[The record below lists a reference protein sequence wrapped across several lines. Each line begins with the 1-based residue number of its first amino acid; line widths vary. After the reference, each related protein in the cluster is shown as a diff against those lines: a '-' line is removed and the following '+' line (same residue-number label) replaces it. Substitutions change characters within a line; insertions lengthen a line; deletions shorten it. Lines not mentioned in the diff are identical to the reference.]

1 MAWGFGCMRT
11 MRPDLRATRRQL
23 NQRYAAFVAALLLV
37 FALGVYGQVSR
48 SSRDLLRRQAEQL
61 AATAAAELPL
71 LHHEID
77 EARSMPGAPPLEG
90 LAIAV
95 DGNGLALHNH
105 RIVWLD
111 DELQPLQTSGDFLP
125 DGATLPPPA
134 DRLRAQ
140 WLPLANGVAFWRPVQ
155 VHQGSRGGAA
165 KLHGYVSV
173 AVATA
178 ATDGELNRL
187 RQGLLIGAL
196 LAALMAFAASQRM
209 VAASLEPIQRQIER
223 LISFTA
229 DASHELRQ
237 PLTAI
242 RALIGSLRHGEGL
255 TGAPPALRQTVAQI
269 DQTTARM
276 GRLVDD
282 LLLLTRF
289 DRAIDDRPSME
300 TFPMEELVED
310 LIDLHQAEAEAA
322 GVKLQSRI
330 EAAGLVQGSPER
342 LRRLL
347 ENLLSNALRFSP
359 SGGTVSVGVRQARGL
374 VQVWVE
380 DQGPGIAPSE
390 RALVFERFWQADPA
404 RGGAEHHGLGL
415 SIARAIAQAH
425 GGQLRAEEAPG
436 RGCRMLLDLP
446 SRP

>member
-1 MAWGFGCMRT
+1 MQ
-11 MRPDLRATRRQL
+11 PDLRATRRQL

-37 FALGVYGQVSR
+37 FALGVYGQVSS

-61 AATAAAELPL
+61 AATAASELPL

-90 LAIAV
+90 MAIAV
-95 DGNGLALHNH
+95 DVNGLALLNH

-111 DELQPLQTSGDFLP
+111 DELQPLQTSGEFRP

-140 WLPLANGVAFWRPVQ
+140 WLPLANGVAFWRPVRSR
-155 VHQGSRGGAA
+155 QGGSGPGA
-165 KLHGYVSV
+165 LHGFVSV

-242 RALIGSLRHGEGL
+242 RALIGSLRHGEAL
-255 TGAPPALRQTVAQI
+255 MGAPPGLQQTVAQI

-310 LIDLHQAEAEAA
+310 LVDLHQAEAAAA

-347 ENLLSNALRFSP
+347 ENLLSNALRVSP
-359 SGGTVSVGVRQARGL
+359 PGGTVTVGLRQARGL

-436 RGCRMLLDLP
+436 GGCRMVLDLP

>member
-1 MAWGFGCMRT
+1 MQ
-11 MRPDLRATRRQL
+11 PDLRATRRQL

-61 AATAAAELPL
+61 AATAASELPL

-90 LAIAV
+90 MAIAV
-95 DGNGLALHNH
+95 DVNGLALLNH

-111 DELQPLQTSGDFLP
+111 DELQPLQVSGEFRP

-140 WLPLANGVAFWRPVQ
+140 WLPLANGVAFWRPVRSR
-155 VHQGSRGGAA
+155 QGGSGPGA
-165 KLHGYVSV
+165 LHGFVSV

-242 RALIGSLRHGEGL
+242 RALIGSLRHGEAL
-255 TGAPPALRQTVAQI
+255 MGAPPGLQQTVAQI

-310 LIDLHQAEAEAA
+310 LVDLHQAEAAAA

-347 ENLLSNALRFSP
+347 ENLLSNALRVSP
-359 SGGTVSVGVRQARGL
+359 PGGTVTVGLRQARGL

-404 RGGAEHHGLGL
+404 RGGAEHHELGL

-436 RGCRMLLDLP
+436 GGCRMVLDLP

>member
-1 MAWGFGCMRT
+1 MQ
-11 MRPDLRATRRQL
+11 PDLRATRRQL

-37 FALGVYGQVSR
+37 FALGVYGQVSS

-61 AATAAAELPL
+61 AATAASELPL

-90 LAIAV
+90 MAIAV
-95 DGNGLALHNH
+95 DVNGLALLNH

-111 DELQPLQTSGDFLP
+111 DELQPLQTSGEFRP

-140 WLPLANGVAFWRPVQ
+140 WLPLANGVAFWRPVRSRQ
-155 VHQGSRGGAA
+155 GGSGQGAVHGF
-165 KLHGYVSV
+165 VSV

-178 ATDGELNRL
+178 ATDGELTRL

-242 RALIGSLRHGEGL
+242 RALIGSLRHGEAL
-255 TGAPPALRQTVAQI
+255 MGAPPGLQQTVAQI

-310 LIDLHQAEAEAA
+310 LVDLHQAEAAAA

-359 SGGTVSVGVRQARGL
+359 PGGTVTVGLRQARGL

-436 RGCRMLLDLP
+436 GGCRMVLDLP

>member
-1 MAWGFGCMRT
+1 MQ
-11 MRPDLRATRRQL
+11 PDLRATRRQL

-37 FALGVYGQVSR
+37 FALGVYGQVSS

-61 AATAAAELPL
+61 AATAASELPL

-90 LAIAV
+90 MAIAV
-95 DGNGLALHNH
+95 DVNGLALLNH

-125 DGATLPPPA
+125 DGATMPPPA

-140 WLPLANGVAFWRPVQ
+140 WLPLANGVAFWRPVRSR
-155 VHQGSRGGAA
+155 QGGSGPGA
-165 KLHGYVSV
+165 LHGFVSV

-242 RALIGSLRHGEGL
+242 RALIGSLRHGEAL
-255 TGAPPALRQTVAQI
+255 MGAPPGLQQTVAQI

-310 LIDLHQAEAEAA
+310 LVDLHQAEAAAA

-359 SGGTVSVGVRQARGL
+359 PGGTVTVGLRQARGL
-374 VQVWVE
+374 VQLWVE

-436 RGCRMLLDLP
+436 GGCRMVLDLP

>member
-1 MAWGFGCMRT
+1 MQ
-11 MRPDLRATRRQL
+11 PDLRATRRQL

-61 AATAAAELPL
+61 AATAASELPL

-90 LAIAV
+90 MAIAV
-95 DGNGLALHNH
+95 DVNGLALLNH

-111 DELQPLQTSGDFLP
+111 DELQPLQVSGEFRP

-140 WLPLANGVAFWRPVQ
+140 WLPLANGVAFWRPVRSR
-155 VHQGSRGGAA
+155 QGGSGPGA
-165 KLHGYVSV
+165 LHGFVSV

-187 RQGLLIGAL
+187 RHGLLIGAL

-242 RALIGSLRHGEGL
+242 RALIGSLRHGEAL
-255 TGAPPALRQTVAQI
+255 MGAPPGLQQTVAQI

-310 LIDLHQAEAEAA
+310 LVDLHQAEAAAA

-347 ENLLSNALRFSP
+347 ENLLSNALRVSP
-359 SGGTVSVGVRQARGL
+359 PGGTVTVGLRQARGL

-436 RGCRMLLDLP
+436 GGCRMVLDLP

>member
-1 MAWGFGCMRT
+1 MQ
-11 MRPDLRATRRQL
+11 PDLRATRRQL

-77 EARSMPGAPPLEG
+77 EARSRPGAPPLEG
-90 LAIAV
+90 MAIAV
-95 DGNGLALHNH
+95 DVNGLALLNH

-111 DELQPLQTSGDFLP
+111 DELRPLQRSGNFLP
-125 DGATLPPPA
+125 DGATLPPPTE
-134 DRLRAQ
+134 RLRAQ
-140 WLPLANGVAFWRPVQ
+140 WLPLANGVAFWRPVLARK
-155 VHQGSRGGAA
+155 GSRGAA
-165 KLHGYVSV
+165 SLHGYVSV
-173 AVATA
+173 AVGTA

-196 LAALMAFAASQRM
+196 LAALTAFAGSQRM

-237 PLTAI
+237 PLAAI

-255 TGAPPALRQTVAQI
+255 TGAPPGLQQTVAQI
-269 DQTTARM
+269 DHTTARM

-289 DRAIDDRPSME
+289 DRAIDDQPSME

-310 LIDLHQAEAEAA
+310 LVELHQAEAEAA

-330 EAAGLVQGSPER
+330 EAAGPVQGSAER

-359 SGGTVSVGVRQARGL
+359 PGGTVTVGLRQARGL

-380 DQGPGIAPSE
+380 DQGPGIAPCE

-404 RGGAEHHGLGL
+404 RGGAENHGLGL

-436 RGCRMLLDLP
+436 GGCQMPLDLP

>member
-1 MAWGFGCMRT
+1 MQ
-11 MRPDLRATRRQL
+11 PDLRATRRQL

-37 FALGVYGQVSR
+37 FALGVYGQVSS

-61 AATAAAELPL
+61 AATAASELPL

-90 LAIAV
+90 MAIAV
-95 DGNGLALHNH
+95 DVNGLALLNH

-125 DGATLPPPA
+125 DGATMPPPA

-140 WLPLANGVAFWRPVQ
+140 WLPLANGVAFWRPVRSR
-155 VHQGSRGGAA
+155 QGGSGPGA
-165 KLHGYVSV
+165 LHGFVSV

-242 RALIGSLRHGEGL
+242 RALIGSLRHGEAL
-255 TGAPPALRQTVAQI
+255 MGAPPGLQQTVAQI

-310 LIDLHQAEAEAA
+310 LVDLHQAEAAAA

-347 ENLLSNALRFSP
+347 ENLLSNALRVSP
-359 SGGTVSVGVRQARGL
+359 PGGTVTVGLRQARGL

-436 RGCRMLLDLP
+436 GGCRMVLDLP

>member
-11 MRPDLRATRRQL
+11 MQPDLRATRRQL

-37 FALGVYGQVSR
+37 FALGVYGQVSS

-61 AATAAAELPL
+61 AATAASELPL

-90 LAIAV
+90 MAIAV
-95 DGNGLALHNH
+95 DVNGLALLNH

-125 DGATLPPPA
+125 DGATMPPPA

-140 WLPLANGVAFWRPVQ
+140 WLPLANGVAFWRPVRSR
-155 VHQGSRGGAA
+155 QGGSGPGA
-165 KLHGYVSV
+165 LHGFVSV

-242 RALIGSLRHGEGL
+242 RALIGSLRHGEAL
-255 TGAPPALRQTVAQI
+255 MGAPPGLQQTVAQI

-310 LIDLHQAEAEAA
+310 LVDLHQAEAAAA

-347 ENLLSNALRFSP
+347 ENLLSNALRVSP
-359 SGGTVSVGVRQARGL
+359 PGGTVTVGLRQARGL

-436 RGCRMLLDLP
+436 GGCRMVLDLP

>member
-1 MAWGFGCMRT
+1 MQ
-11 MRPDLRATRRQL
+11 PDLRATRRQL

-37 FALGVYGQVSR
+37 FALGVYGQVSS

-61 AATAAAELPL
+61 AATAASELPL

-90 LAIAV
+90 MAIAV
-95 DGNGLALHNH
+95 DVNGLALLNH

-111 DELQPLQTSGDFLP
+111 DELQPLQTSGEFRP

-140 WLPLANGVAFWRPVQ
+140 WLPLANGVAFWRPVRSR
-155 VHQGSRGGAA
+155 QGGSGPGA
-165 KLHGYVSV
+165 LHGFVSV

-242 RALIGSLRHGEGL
+242 RALIGSLRHGEAL
-255 TGAPPALRQTVAQI
+255 MGAPPGLQQTVAQI

-310 LIDLHQAEAEAA
+310 LVDLHQAEAAAA

-359 SGGTVSVGVRQARGL
+359 PGGTVTVGLRQARGL

-436 RGCRMLLDLP
+436 GGCRMVLDLP

>member
-1 MAWGFGCMRT
+1 MALGFGCMRT
-11 MRPDLRATRRQL
+11 MQPDLRATRRQL
-23 NQRYAAFVAALLLV
+23 HQRYAAFVAALLLV

-48 SSRDLLRRQAEQL
+48 SSLDLLRRQAEQL

-90 LAIAV
+90 MAIAG
-95 DGNGLALHNH
+95 DANGLALHNH

-140 WLPLANGVAFWRPVQ
+140 WLPLANGVAFWRPVLAR
-155 VHQGSRGGAA
+155 QGGSGPGA
-165 KLHGYVSV
+165 LHGFVSV

-178 ATDGELNRL
+178 ATDGEFNRL

-196 LAALMAFAASQRM
+196 LAALVAFATSQRM

-255 TGAPPALRQTVAQI
+255 TGAPPGLQQTLAQI

-289 DRAIDDRPSME
+289 DRAIDDRPCSE
-300 TFPMEELVED
+300 TFPMEDLV
-310 LIDLHQAEAEAA
+310 DLHQAEAAAA

-359 SGGTVSVGVRQARGL
+359 PGGTVTVGLRHARGL

-390 RALVFERFWQADPA
+390 RGLVFERFWQADPA

-436 RGCRMLLDLP
+436 GGCRIVLDLP

>member
-1 MAWGFGCMRT
+1 M
-11 MRPDLRATRRQL
+11 
-23 NQRYAAFVAALLLV
+23 
-37 FALGVYGQVSR
+37 
-48 SSRDLLRRQAEQL
+48 
-61 AATAAAELPL
+61 
-71 LHHEID
+71 
-77 EARSMPGAPPLEG
+77 GAPPG
-90 LAIAV
+90 L
-95 DGNGLALHNH
+95 
-105 RIVWLD
+105 
-111 DELQPLQTSGDFLP
+111 Q
-125 DGATLPPPA
+125 
-134 DRLRAQ
+134 
-140 WLPLANGVAFWRPVQ
+140 
-155 VHQGSRGGAA
+155 
-165 KLHGYVSV
+165 
-173 AVATA
+173 
-178 ATDGELNRL
+178 
-187 RQGLLIGAL
+187 
-196 LAALMAFAASQRM
+196 
-209 VAASLEPIQRQIER
+209 
-223 LISFTA
+223 
-229 DASHELRQ
+229 
-237 PLTAI
+237 
-242 RALIGSLRHGEGL
+242 
-255 TGAPPALRQTVAQI
+255 QTVAQI

-310 LIDLHQAEAEAA
+310 LVDLHQAEAAAA

-359 SGGTVSVGVRQARGL
+359 PGGTVTVGLRQARGL

-436 RGCRMLLDLP
+436 GGCRMVLDLP

>member
-1 MAWGFGCMRT
+1 MQ
-11 MRPDLRATRRQL
+11 PDLRATRRQL

-37 FALGVYGQVSR
+37 FALGVYGQVSS

-61 AATAAAELPL
+61 AATAASELPL

-90 LAIAV
+90 MAIAV
-95 DGNGLALHNH
+95 DVNGLALLNH

-111 DELQPLQTSGDFLP
+111 DELQPLQVSGEFRP

-140 WLPLANGVAFWRPVQ
+140 WLPLANGVAFWRPVRSR
-155 VHQGSRGGAA
+155 QGGSGPGA
-165 KLHGYVSV
+165 LHGFVSV

-242 RALIGSLRHGEGL
+242 RALLGSLRHGEAL
-255 TGAPPALRQTVAQI
+255 MGAPPGLQQTVAQI

-310 LIDLHQAEAEAA
+310 LVDLHQAEAAAA

-347 ENLLSNALRFSP
+347 ENLLSNALRVSP
-359 SGGTVSVGVRQARGL
+359 PGGTVTVGLRQARGL
-374 VQVWVE
+374 VQLWVE

-436 RGCRMLLDLP
+436 GGCRMVLDLP